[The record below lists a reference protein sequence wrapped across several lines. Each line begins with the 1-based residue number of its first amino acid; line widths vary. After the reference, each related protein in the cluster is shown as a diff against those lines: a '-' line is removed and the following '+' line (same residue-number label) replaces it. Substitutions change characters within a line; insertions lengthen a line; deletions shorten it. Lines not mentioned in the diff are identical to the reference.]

1 MERLQ
6 IHRVSV
12 ADQVA
17 GILRQRIQAG
27 ELRSGTAL
35 QEVSLSLA
43 LGVSRNTLREAVRIL
58 ALEGLLKRDIHR
70 GVSVSHLSIA
80 DVQEIYHLRRML
92 EIPAVYAV
100 SAVST
105 PARDILADMSA
116 LVDEYESAV
125 HARDWVLA
133 VNVDLQFHSK
143 LIRFHRNKRLE
154 SFYEKLVGEL
164 RMGMVL
170 VDQVHDDPG
179 GLIPVHR
186 EIYELLAAGKLKK
199 CAALLA
205 RHLDDSEFRLRGIVA
220 RYAESK
226 RMRTDAKTRTTKV
239 GHSEQSAVLAM
250 E

>member
-17 GILRQRIQAG
+17 AILRQRILAG

-35 QEVSLSLA
+35 PEVSLSLA

-80 DVQEIYHLRRML
+80 DVQEIYQLRRML
-92 EIPAVYAV
+92 EIPAVYA
-100 SAVST
+100 AT
-105 PARDILADMSA
+105 EPAIEILTEMRA

-133 VNVDLQFHSK
+133 VNFDLQFHSK
-143 LIRFHRNKRLE
+143 LIHFHRNKRLE
-154 SFYEKLVGEL
+154 SFYQKLVGEL

-170 VDQVHDDPG
+170 VDRVHDDPG

-199 CAALLA
+199 CAALLVK
-205 RHLDDSEFRLRGIVA
+205 HLDDSEFRLRRIVSRHAELRKA
-220 RYAESK
+220 R
-226 RMRTDAKTRTTKV
+226 T
-239 GHSEQSAVLAM
+239 GHVER
-250 E
+250 

>member
-6 IHRVSV
+6 IHRVSI

-17 GILRQRIQAG
+17 GILRQRILAG

-35 QEVSLSLA
+35 PEVSLSLA
-43 LGVSRNTLREAVRIL
+43 PGVSRNTLREAVRIL

-80 DVQEIYHLRRML
+80 DVEEIYHLRRML
-92 EIPAVYAV
+92 EIPAVYA
-100 SAVST
+100 ARK
-105 PARDILADMSA
+105 PAPEILVEMRA

-143 LIRFHRNKRLE
+143 LIHFHRNNRLE
-154 SFYEKLVGEL
+154 SYQKLVGEL

-170 VDQVHDDPG
+170 VDRVHDDPG

-186 EIYELLAAGKLKK
+186 EICELLAAGKLKK
-199 CAALLA
+199 CAIVLA
-205 RHLDDSEFRLRGIVA
+205 QHLDDSEFRLCGIVG
-220 RYAESK
+220 RYAELK
-226 RMRTDAKTRTTKV
+226 KVRTGT
-239 GHSEQSAVLAM
+239 
-250 E
+250 

>member
-17 GILRQRIQAG
+17 AILRQRILAG

-35 QEVSLSLA
+35 PEVTLSA
-43 LGVSRNTLREAVRIL
+43 SLGVSRNTLREAVRIL
-58 ALEGLLKRDIHR
+58 ALEGLLRRDIHR

-80 DVQEIYHLRRML
+80 DVREIYHLRRML
-92 EIPAVYAV
+92 EIPAVYAA
-100 SAVST
+100 SK
-105 PARDILADMSA
+105 PANEILRKMDS

-133 VNVDLQFHSK
+133 VNVDLQFHSQ
-143 LIRFHRNKRLE
+143 LIRFHGNNRLE
-154 SFYEKLVGEL
+154 SFYQKLIGEL

-170 VDQVHDDPG
+170 VDRVHDDPA

-186 EIYELLAAGKLKK
+186 EICELLAAGKLRK
-199 CAALLA
+199 CAVLLA
-205 RHLDDSEFRLRGIVA
+205 KHLDDSESRLRDIVG
-220 RYAESK
+220 RYAELKSV
-226 RMRTDAKTRTTKV
+226 RT
-239 GHSEQSAVLAM
+239 GS
-250 E
+250 

>member
-17 GILRQRIQAG
+17 GILRQRILAG

-35 QEVSLSLA
+35 PEVSLSA
-43 LGVSRNTLREAVRIL
+43 SLGVSRNTLREAVRIL

-70 GVSVSHLSIA
+70 GVSVSALSIA
-80 DVQEIYHLRRML
+80 DIREIYQLRRML

-100 SAVST
+100 NGQGA
-105 PARDILADMSA
+105 PILRRMSN

-125 HARDWVLA
+125 HARNWVLA
-133 VNVDLQFHSK
+133 VHVDLQFHSQ
-143 LIRFHRNKRLE
+143 LVRFHGNSRLE
-154 SFYEKLVGEL
+154 SLYQKLIGEL

-170 VDQVHDDPG
+170 VDRFHDDPV

-186 EIYELLAAGKLKK
+186 QICELLATRKLKR
-199 CAALLA
+199 CAAVLA
-205 RHLDDSEFRLRGIVA
+205 KHLDDSESRLLDIVGRNA
-220 RYAESK
+220 GLK
-226 RMRTDAKTRTTKV
+226 NLKTGT
-239 GHSEQSAVLAM
+239 
-250 E
+250 